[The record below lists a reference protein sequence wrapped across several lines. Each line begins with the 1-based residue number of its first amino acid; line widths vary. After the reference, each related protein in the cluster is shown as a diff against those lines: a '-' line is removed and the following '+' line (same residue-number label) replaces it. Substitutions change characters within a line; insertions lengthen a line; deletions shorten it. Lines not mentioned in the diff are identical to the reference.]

1 MGELEKQSMID
12 RKKEQFK
19 NLSVAKKCWVVFDI
33 LIIVA
38 CMFLLINK
46 TIGTFLKP
54 TNTATATTQ
63 DVLSEKWSDSAI
75 EETIE
80 YTVGVD
86 ASTVGNI
93 EETGIHIQE
102 TKGITEN
109 DTNIQK
115 IIEEADT
122 YIETVSLKNIDQENA
137 YILSGSESRFISK
150 EELQNF
156 TEWELKMAR
165 NEIYAR
171 HGRKFKSQEL
181 QDYFDNQSWYEGTI
195 EPEDFDDSRI
205 LNEIEKA
212 NLDVIMLVEDQ
223 LIGKEAV
230 VNPVA
235 EEDTVEVNLGN
246 LGITDLS
253 PYLSDK
259 TEILICYGNFLSD
272 FSPIVELPNLKTL
285 DVAHTGLTSID
296 FLSDMRQLEVLS
308 VGENSISDISVVTN
322 FSNLRSLDFWY
333 TEVSDITGLSK
344 IRTLENVYM
353 SYSKVTTLE
362 PLMNLPDLK
371 ILSISGLTI
380 PKSEYDEFVKSHPNC
395 KIYQEGTRFI

>member
-195 EPEDFDDSRI
+195 EPEDCDNSRI

-212 NLDVIMLVEDQ
+212 NLDVIMLVENQ

-230 VNPVA
+230 ANPV
-235 EEDTVEVNLGN
+235 
-246 LGITDLS
+246 I
-253 PYLSDK
+253 
-259 TEILICYGNFLSD
+259 
-272 FSPIVELPNLKTL
+272 
-285 DVAHTGLTSID
+285 
-296 FLSDMRQLEVLS
+296 R
-308 VGENSISDISVVTN
+308 
-322 FSNLRSLDFWY
+322 LRKRIQW
-333 TEVSDITGLSK
+333 K
-344 IRTLENVYM
+344 
-353 SYSKVTTLE
+353 
-362 PLMNLPDLK
+362 
-371 ILSISGLTI
+371 
-380 PKSEYDEFVKSHPNC
+380 
-395 KIYQEGTRFI
+395 